1 MSDFNNIKQD
11 FLEYGFK
18 VIEHVFSEDKVEALI
33 NAIERADTS
42 KATFRKS
49 TDLFAIRQL
58 FKEVP
63 QVLPLIFGEKLSGI
77 INELFGNGYFVVKS
91 IYFDKPEASNW
102 FVPYHQDLT
111 ISVDKR
117 VEIEGFGP
125 WSVKQNRHAVQPPRA
140 ILESNFTIR
149 IHLDDTDENN
159 GALRVIPK
167 SHFKGVYRPENI
179 DWSKEVEISC
189 TVPKGGIMLMRPL
202 LLHASS
208 RTTNNKKRRV
218 IHIEFSNQRLPEP
231 LQWSERIEEKH
242 PGPIGY
248 AE

>member
-42 KATFRKS
+42 KATFHKS
-49 TDLFAIRQL
+49 ADLFAIRQF

-63 QVLPLIFGEKLSGI
+63 QTLPLIFVEKLNGI
-77 INELFGNGYFVVKS
+77 INDLFGNSYFVVKS

-125 WSVKQNRHAVQPPRA
+125 WSVKQNGYAVQPPLA
-140 ILESNFTIR
+140 LLESNFTIR

-167 SHFKGVYRPENI
+167 SHFKGIYRPDKI
-179 DWSKEVEISC
+179 DCGKEMEVSC
-189 TVPKGGIMLMRPL
+189 TVPKGGIMLMHPL

-208 RTTNNKKRRV
+208 RTTNNQKRRV

-231 LQWSERIEEKH
+231 LQWSERIEEKTLT
-242 PGPIGY
+242 PL
-248 AE
+248 